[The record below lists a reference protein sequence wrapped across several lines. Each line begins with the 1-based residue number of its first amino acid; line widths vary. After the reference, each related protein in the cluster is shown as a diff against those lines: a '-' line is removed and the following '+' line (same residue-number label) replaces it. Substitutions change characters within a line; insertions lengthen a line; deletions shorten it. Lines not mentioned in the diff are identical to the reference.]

1 VSETNVYRIWIKAT
15 PERIWRA
22 LTDPQELEGYGYGGR
37 YEVDV
42 RAGGEYRVGATDE
55 MLQAARRS

>member
-1 VSETNVYRIWIKAT
+1 MSETNVYRIWIKAT

-37 YEVDV
+37 FEVDI
-42 RAGGEYRVGATDE
+42 RA
-55 MLQAARRS
+55 AASTASARPTRCSRPERRS